1 MMRKT
6 TLILSTF
13 LLSSTFLMT
22 SCNNEADETKT
33 PSTESNYT
41 KNNSSKLIT
50 SEDSVSYAIGADF
63 GRQVSTD
70 FKDFNEQVFEKGLN
84 GQLTN
89 NHELIIEPALR
100 QQLLQSFFM
109 QLQLAGDS
117 ITNSRSISNSSEIN
131 SMEDTVSYILGVNFG
146 ENFTNQFP
154 EFSATIFLNGLKN
167 RLHKTEAPL
176 IDSVTAPKII
186 QAFFQKKQESAR
198 SEELKQSEKIKS
210 DGIQFLEQNKNKKGV
225 ITTESGLQ
233 YKVIK
238 NGKGP
243 KPSLTDEVLAHYH
256 GTLID
261 GTVFDSSVDRGEPTS
276 FPVNGVIPGWTEA
289 LQLMSVGSKWKL
301 YIPYNLAYG
310 ERGAGQ
316 MIGPYSTLIFE
327 VELLKIN

>member
-1 MMRKT
+1 MKKN
-6 TLILSTF
+6 TF
-13 LLSSTFLMT
+13 LLNTLIIAISFSIT
-22 SCNNEADETKT
+22 SCNNEADEAKT

-63 GRQVSTD
+63 GRQVSAD

-117 ITNSRSISNSSEIN
+117 ITNSGSISNSSEIN
-131 SMEDTVSYILGVNFG
+131 SMEDTISYILGVNFG

-154 EFSATIFLNGLKN
+154 EFNATIFLNGLKN

-210 DGIQFLEQNKNKKGV
+210 DGILFLEQNKNKKGV
-225 ITTESGLQ
+225 ITTETGLQ
-233 YKVIK
+233 YIVMKEGTGQQPTTTSNV
-238 NGKGP
+238 
-243 KPSLTDEVLAHYH
+243 TVHYH
-256 GTLID
+256 GTTPEGI
-261 GTVFDSSVDRGEPTS
+261 VFDSSVDRGEPAT
-276 FPVNGVIPGWTEA
+276 FGLDQVIKGWTEGVA
-289 LQLMSVGSKWKL
+289 LMKEGAK
-301 YIPYNLAYG
+301 YRFFIPQELAYG
-310 ERGAGQ
+310 ANPRPG
-316 MIGPYSTLIFE
+316 GPIKPYMPLVFE

>member
-109 QLQLAGDS
+109 QLHLAGDS

>member
-1 MMRKT
+1 M
-6 TLILSTF
+6 
-13 LLSSTFLMT
+13 
-22 SCNNEADETKT
+22 
-33 PSTESNYT
+33 Y
-41 KNNSSKLIT
+41 
-50 SEDSVSYAIGADF
+50 
-63 GRQVSTD
+63 
-70 FKDFNEQVFEKGLN
+70 EQIFVKGLN

-109 QLQLAGDS
+109 QLHLAGDS

-154 EFSATIFLNGLKN
+154 EFNATIFLNGLKN

-233 YKVIK
+233 YIVMKEGTGQQPTATSNV
-238 NGKGP
+238 
-243 KPSLTDEVLAHYH
+243 TVHYH
-256 GTLID
+256 GTTPEGI
-261 GTVFDSSVDRGEPTS
+261 VFDSSVDRGEPAT
-276 FPVNGVIPGWTEA
+276 FGLDQVIKGWTEGVA
-289 LQLMSVGSKWKL
+289 LMKEGAK
-301 YIPYNLAYG
+301 YRFFIPQELAYG
-310 ERGAGQ
+310 ANPRPG
-316 MIGPYSTLIFE
+316 GPIKPYMPLVFE